1 MPALYDRP
9 DIFDLFESES
19 KERIT
24 RAHWETLLEGKA
36 IRSILDVSI
45 GSGNLTLPLA
55 ELGYELHGSD
65 LSEAMLNRCRSK
77 ANLRGLQVSLQP
89 CDFRCLTDRFQ
100 RTFDCVISTGN
111 SLAYVPNDEITGVLE
126 QMDALTA
133 PGGYLYFDLRNW
145 DKIVAD
151 HQRFYLYNPHF
162 DGDTRINLVQVW
174 DYLADGSMTF
184 NLLFTF
190 EKNNRIFQKEK
201 FEEHYFPVSQ
211 RLLLDKLEQLGYR
224 NIQVSGF
231 PAQRGEFR
239 MDESDWYC
247 VIAQKPE

>member
-1 MPALYDRP
+1 MAALYDRP
-9 DIFDLFESES
+9 EIYDLLESEGKS
-19 KERIT
+19 RIT
-24 RAHWETLLEGKA
+24 RTHWETLLKGKT
-36 IRSILDVSI
+36 IHSVLDVSI
-45 GSGNLTLPLA
+45 GSGNTTLPLA
-55 ELGYELHGSD
+55 EMGMELHGSD
-65 LSEAMLNRCRSK
+65 LSAAMLERCRSK
-77 ANLRGLQVSLQP
+77 AEAKGLAVDLHT
-89 CDFRCLTDRFQ
+89 CDFRRLTEVFH
-100 RTFDCVISTGN
+100 RTFDCVVSTGN

-126 QMDALTA
+126 QMDALVA

-174 DYLADGSMTF
+174 DYHSDQSMTF

-190 EKNNRIFQKEK
+190 EKNNRIFQMEK

-211 RLLLDKLEQLGYR
+211 RLLLGKLEQMGYE
-224 NIQVSGF
+224 NIQVHAF
-231 PAQRGEFR
+231 PVQRGEFR

-247 VIAQKPE
+247 VLAQKPE